1 VRRPRFH
8 LRTLMVAV
16 GIIAALLV
24 DLRVN
29 LSWWAVKPALYL
41 VFIPL
46 VSASLAARI
55 PHRGLVVLVGAINA
69 LLLLAW
75 YELRRPT
82 EGILVGGSDTEYVL
96 HLMQDCCYSEPNLG
110 IRRAFGWVVGWV
122 VWRGTMPD
130 LLCLIG
136 SMLVLMAM
144 LARSVSLRSRIIG
157 AMSLTVLSIYG
168 WATSRRWGGTDDSQD
183 WLTFRPWYGG
193 DKTPVH
199 LAQRWLHEGGG
210 LPTIWSAI
218 GAVRALELA
227 VLAIVFVS
235 LTAVAWHA
243 SVNGGRTFHS
253 RSKRK
258 A

>member
-1 VRRPRFH
+1 VRLPRFH

-46 VSASLAARI
+46 VSAPLAARS
-55 PHRGLVVLVGAINA
+55 PRRGLVVLVGAINA

-96 HLMQDCCYSEPNLG
+96 HLMQDCCHSEPNLG
-110 IRRAFGWVVGWV
+110 ICRVFGWVVG
-122 VWRGTMPD
+122 RGTMPD

-136 SMLVLMAM
+136 SMLVLIAM
-144 LARSVSLRSRIIG
+144 LARSVSLRSRIFG

-193 DKTPVH
+193 DKTPVR

-210 LPTIWSAI
+210 LPPIWSAI

-235 LTAVAWHA
+235 LTAVATHA
-243 SVNGGRTFHS
+243 SVNGGRTFHF